1 MDYKERQELTAR
13 RVLHVKVMLQLAVR
27 INLSINTYIGVL
39 WGAFFGFSVHLLVLW
54 GRIGNRNVAS
64 VLQVFTLTGEVV

>member
-1 MDYKERQELTAR
+1 MDYTERQELTAR
-13 RVLHVKVMLQLAVR
+13 RVLHVKVMLQLAIR
-27 INLSINTYIGVL
+27 INLSINKYIGVL
-39 WGAFFGFSVHLLVLW
+39 WGAFLVFQFTLLVLW

>member
-1 MDYKERQELTAR
+1 MDYTERQELTAR

-27 INLSINTYIGVL
+27 INLSINKYIGVL
-39 WGAFFGFSVHLLVLW
+39 WGACFGFSVHLLVLW